1 MGTGKTHRLKTCATR
16 RDSPEPDTR
25 ASIKCEPYKRHR
37 DQWIEWVNR
46 PQTEGELARLRM
58 CAVRGQ
64 LFGDDCWVK
73 EVAARL
79 NLMATLRPRGRARLD
94 RTALRIG

>member
-1 MGTGKTHRLKTCATR
+1 
-16 RDSPEPDTR
+16 
-25 ASIKCEPYKRHR
+25 
-37 DQWIEWVNR
+37 
-46 PQTEGELARLRM
+46 
-58 CAVRGQ
+58 
-64 LFGDDCWVK
+64 VK